1 MENKEKIEAL
11 LNKTFVYKGKEVC
24 ITSYKQVSG
33 QTILFKGNKQLFG
46 SFNNDQFEAF
56 LNQLEEPT
64 EKISFVQKK
73 ETITEQLQEE
83 KQENLS
89 IISENKTIK
98 QSLLNTLNLL
108 TKDKE
113 YIPQANAICK
123 VVNAMVNVQ
132 KTELQILEAMKKN
145 KF

>member
-1 MENKEKIEAL
+1 MITKEKIEAL
-11 LNKTFVYKGKEVC
+11 LNKNLLYKGKEIC

-46 SFNNDQFEAF
+46 SFNDDQFQAF
-56 LNQLEEPT
+56 LNQLEEPI
-64 EKISFVQKK
+64 EKMSFVPKK

-89 IISENKTIK
+89 IISENQTIK
-98 QSLLNTLNLL
+98 KTLLQTLNLII
-108 TKDKE
+108 KDKE
-113 YIPQANAICK
+113 YIPQANAVCK

-145 KF
+145 